1 MSEAV
6 WRRYRSFLRRP
17 PLLVFRWHDAPTG
30 ACGWLVLES
39 LRGGAAGGGTR
50 MRVGLDRR
58 EVVYLA
64 KTMELKFAVAGP
76 PIGGAKAGLRFDP
89 QDPRRGDVLRRFYDA
104 LVPWLRSRY
113 GTGGDLHID
122 EVADVLPA
130 TRAVGLAHP
139 QEGVLRG
146 HFGLDGPALDAAV
159 DRLRH
164 GLENPVPPPLGPA
177 PGWPAADLVT
187 GYTVARAVRELYG
200 RWGADLRGR
209 TVAVE
214 GVGTVG
220 AAAAWYLAAAGAR
233 IVALA
238 DDRATFV
245 APSGLDSNALERLL
259 SARVGKR
266 LPPGPNLCPGHAA
279 LDDSGAEIFVAAAA
293 SGTLTAPR
301 MRRLAARGTRVL
313 ACGANQPFAERGLG
327 ATSLQRAADRRF
339 AVLPDV
345 VANCGMA
352 RALAHLMAAPTAPS
366 PAGLFTDLDA
376 TVARALPDG
385 ARRHGLLAATLDRL
399 LDAVAA

>member
-187 GYTVARAVRELYG
+187 GYTVARAVREAKAG
-200 RWGADLRGR
+200 K
-209 TVAVE
+209 VE
-214 GVGTVG
+214 FRVDK
-220 AAAAWYLAAAGAR
+220 AGN
-233 IVALA
+233 VH
-238 DDRATFV
+238 V
-245 APSGLDSNALERLL
+245 P
-259 SARVGKR
+259 VGKR
-266 LPPGPNLCPGHAA
+266 SFPAPHLVANVLAVLEAIIRARP
-279 LDDSGAEIFVAAAA
+279 AAAK
-293 SGTLTAPR
+293 GTYLRSVTLSTTMGPGIPVDPVRTA
-301 MRRLAARGTRVL
+301 
-313 ACGANQPFAERGLG
+313 N
-327 ATSLQRAADRRF
+327 
-339 AVLPDV
+339 
-345 VANCGMA
+345 
-352 RALAHLMAAPTAPS
+352 
-366 PAGLFTDLDA
+366 LFK
-376 TVARALPDG
+376 R
-385 ARRHGLLAATLDRL
+385 
-399 LDAVAA
+399 